1 MTPHPISSTRSFH
14 FTGSDHQAIREQ
26 AQRHLPLS
34 VWLAAADTEMIPACG
49 AGCCVPVSGPLARQ
63 LVSACTRLGETVI
76 HISATDHQVIS
87 AALSMGCRATVTFF
101 DSVQAGVVWTR
112 LTRSHPEHDL
122 QVADLRVT
130 RPERVGPVLTDLTE
144 AAALVVIEQACTAG
158 QSAAAGSFDV
168 ESAGA
173 LVKPGGYLAV
183 ITGLCHA
190 ENGVVDPAPGIIA
203 RARQVG
209 LVYLQHIIALRV
221 PARGERIDPVVS
233 PCAVTV
239 AQELRGW
246 VGPSDSA
253 RVHSDLLLFTKPA
266 QSAPAKTGD
275 QQTRAVAAQGD
286 PDTTVRREE
295 ER

>member
-1 MTPHPISSTRSFH
+1 MTPHPISSTRSFQ
-14 FTGSDHQAIREQ
+14 FTGSDYQAVREQ

-34 VWLAAADTEMIPACG
+34 VWLAAADTETVLACG

-76 HISATDHQVIS
+76 HIGATDHQVIS
-87 AALSMGCRATVTFF
+87 AALSMGCRASVTFS

-130 RPERVGPVLTDLTE
+130 RPERVGPVLADLAG
-144 AAALVVIEQACTAG
+144 AAALVLIEQTCTAG
-158 QSAAAGSFDV
+158 QPATAGSFDV
-168 ESAGA
+168 ESAGE

-209 LVYLQHIIALRV
+209 LLYLQHIIALRV
-221 PARGERIDPVVS
+221 PARGERSDPVVS
-233 PCAVTV
+233 PCVVTM
-239 AQELRGW
+239 AQKLRGW

-266 QSAPAKTGD
+266 SSAPAETKD
-275 QQTRAVAAQGD
+275 RRARAVAAQGD

>member
-14 FTGSDHQAIREQ
+14 FTGSDHQAAREQ

-34 VWLAAADTEMIPACG
+34 VWLAAADTETIPA
-49 AGCCVPVSGPLARQ
+49 CCVPVSGPLARQ
-63 LVSACTRLGETVI
+63 LVSACTRLGDTVI

-87 AALSMGCRATVTFF
+87 AALSMGCRATVTFS

-130 RPERVGPVLTDLTE
+130 RPERVGLVLTDLAG
-144 AAALVVIEQACTAG
+144 AAALVVIEQTCTAD
-158 QSAAAGSFDV
+158 QPATARSFDV
-168 ESAGA
+168 EPAGT

-190 ENGVVDPAPGIIA
+190 KNGVVDPAPGIIA

-209 LVYLQHIIALRV
+209 LVYLQHIIALRL
-221 PARGERIDPVVS
+221 PARGERIDPVIS
-233 PCAVTV
+233 PCGVTV

-246 VGPSDSA
+246 VGPSGRA
-253 RVHSDLLLFTKPA
+253 RVHSDLLLFAKPA
-266 QSAPAKTGD
+266 SSAPAESRD
-275 QQTRAVAAQGD
+275 QQARFAAAQGD
-286 PDTTVRREE
+286 PSTTVRGEE

>member
-1 MTPHPISSTRSFH
+1 M
-14 FTGSDHQAIREQ
+14 TGSDHQAVREQ
-26 AQRHLPLS
+26 ARRHLPLS
-34 VWLAAADTEMIPACG
+34 VWLAVADTETISACC

-63 LVSACTRLGETVI
+63 LVSACTRLGDTVI
-76 HISATDHQVIS
+76 HIGATDHQVIS
-87 AALSMGCRATVTFF
+87 AALSMGCRATVTFS
-101 DSVQAGVVWTR
+101 DSVQAGVVWMQ

-130 RPERVGPVLTDLTE
+130 RPERVGPVLIDL
-144 AAALVVIEQACTAG
+144 AGVAALVVIEQACTAG
-158 QSAAAGSFDV
+158 QPATAESFDV
-168 ESAGA
+168 EPAGT

-203 RARQVG
+203 RARQAG
-209 LVYLQHIIALRV
+209 LIYLQHIIALRV
-221 PARGERIDPVVS
+221 PAHGERIDPVIS

-239 AQELRGW
+239 AQELRGR

-266 QSAPAKTGD
+266 SSAPEETRDRRA
-275 QQTRAVAAQGD
+275 RAVAAQGD
-286 PDTTVRREE
+286 PDTAVRREE